1 VGAPN
6 WSVPL
11 CAGRF
16 AITGGG
22 SGIGRGLALRLAGA
36 GAVAY
41 VLGRREEMLEETA
54 ALAGSAAGRVVPL
67 RCDVLDDASLEEA
80 FAAIEADGG
89 PAPALAHCAAAVN
102 YTPAEEMTPAG
113 FREVVESVLFG
124 AFDTLHRWSAPLLA
138 SGSPGVAV
146 MVTSCIAS
154 RGTPGAAHSSAG
166 KAGVEALVKTV
177 AREWGER
184 GVRVNAVGPGFFPV
198 ERSAGLFE
206 HGGFGER
213 LEGMISLG
221 RLGRLEEAVDPIV
234 FLLSE
239 AASYMT
245 GEVVVPDGGFRL
257 TPHVLPRWRYDVRA
271 DPGPPTAPEEA

>member
-1 VGAPN
+1 MSAPI

-11 CAGRF
+11 CAERVVV
-16 AITGGG
+16 TGGG
-22 SGIGRGLALRLAGA
+22 SGIGRVLATTLAGT
-36 GAVAY
+36 GATVY
-41 VLGRREEMLEETA
+41 VLGRREEMLEQTA
-54 ALAGSAAGRVVPL
+54 TLAKEAPGRVVPI
-67 RCDVLDDASLEEA
+67 RCDVLDEASLERA
-80 FAAIEADGG
+80 FARIAGDGG
-89 PAPALAHCAAAVN
+89 PATALAHSAASVN
-102 YTPAEEMTPAG
+102 YTPAEEMTPVA

-124 AFDTLHRWSAPLLA
+124 AFNTLHSWAAPLLA
-138 SGSPGVAV
+138 SETPGVAV
-146 MVTSCIAS
+146 MVTSCIAT

-177 AREWGER
+177 AREWGDR
-184 GVRVNAVGPGFFPV
+184 GIRINAVGPGFFPV

-213 LEGMISLG
+213 LEEMIALG
-221 RLGRLEEAVDPIV
+221 RLGELPEAVDPIV

-257 TPHVLPRWRYDVRA
+257 TPHVLPRWSYDGRA
-271 DPGPPTAPEEA
+271 DPGPPTAPEGA